1 MMGANNLIVRSEDEA
16 ISAIENALLG
26 KLPEQFN
33 VTFKKWP
40 LLEIRFKGEGYNSTI
55 TSSIA
60 EAIVE
65 LQASINRSYCLA
77 VYGENKA
84 NKLTDKEKSAL
95 QFKAKIENGSS
106 LINIDLSNAVNS
118 LCSELAGKMDSTSII
133 LVALTL
139 GVLYTGSSMYKAYL
153 KSKTEEKEIEENEKT
168 KIAMTQE
175 ETKRQA
181 ILAQALNKNPI
192 LFPMSENINIARNQ
206 FLRSAEDA
214 KTMSMNGVEINNKTA
229 KAAVTSKRESAK
241 EIQANGTFH
250 VLAVDFR
257 SSDSVKLSLQRL
269 QDGKTFTASFK
280 DDSLDKEQ
288 ITILQEAEW
297 ERKRVYLQ
305 INATELRGE
314 ITTATVISVQ
324 RQPD

>member
-1 MMGANNLIVRSEDEA
+1 MEAKNLIVRSESEA
-16 ISAIENALLG
+16 IAAIENVLQG
-26 KLPEQFN
+26 TLPEYFN
-33 VTFKKWP
+33 VSFKTWP
-40 LLEIRFKGEGYNSTI
+40 LLEIKYKGEGYNSTI

-65 LQASINRSYCLA
+65 LQTSINRSYCLA
-77 VYGENKA
+77 VHGENKA

-106 LINIDLSNAVNS
+106 LINIDLSPAINS
-118 LCSELAGKMDSTSII
+118 LCDALVGKMDSTSLI
-133 LVALTL
+133 LMALTM
-139 GVLYTGSSMYKAYL
+139 GAFYAGPSMYKAYL
-153 KSKTEEKEIEENEKT
+153 NNKTKEKEIEANEKT

-181 ILAQALNKNPI
+181 ILAQALNYNPI
-192 LFPMSENINIARNQ
+192 LRPMSENIDLARNQ
-206 FLRSAEDA
+206 FLKSAEDA
-214 KTMSMNGVEINNKTA
+214 NTMSINGVEINNKTA
-229 KAAVTSKRESAK
+229 KAAVTSKRETAK

-257 SSDSVKLSLQRL
+257 SADSVKLSLQRI
-269 QDGKTFTASFK
+269 QDGKTFSASFN

-297 ERKRVYLQ
+297 ARKRVYLQ

-324 RQPD
+324 RQPDT